1 MEVHQLRYFCAVA
14 RAGNFTRAAAHE
26 HVAQPS
32 LSQQIQ
38 KIEQELGAKLFD
50 RLGRGVRLTAFGQA
64 FLPRA
69 QAILRELGEAA
80 SEIQQ
85 MAGSESGTIVFGS
98 IPTIAPYFLPRR
110 VSRFLKKYPQV
121 RLEMVEEIT
130 PVLLARLQE
139 GTMDMA
145 LVALPIAGT
154 EFVCKEILKE
164 RMYLV
169 VPKEHRLAREKSTP
183 LKEAEADPFL
193 LLKEGHCFR
202 ESVVSACQRSRTKL
216 NVVFETGQFS
226 SILAMVS
233 AGMGISVVPEMAV
246 ENVKGCRFVPLADD
260 AAFRRIGVIW
270 MRNHFQT
277 RAEGEL
283 LEHLTKSENGA
294 AVRV

>member
-1 MEVHQLRYFCAVA
+1 
-14 RAGNFTRAAAHE
+14 
-26 HVAQPS
+26 
-32 LSQQIQ
+32 
-38 KIEQELGAKLFD
+38 
-50 RLGRGVRLTAFGQA
+50 
-64 FLPRA
+64 
-69 QAILRELGEAA
+69 
-80 SEIQQ
+80 
-85 MAGSESGTIVFGS
+85 
-98 IPTIAPYFLPRR
+98 
-110 VSRFLKKYPQV
+110 
-121 RLEMVEEIT
+121 VEEIT

-169 VPKEHRLAREKSTP
+169 VPKEHRLAGEKSTP

-202 ESVVSACQRSRTKL
+202 ESVVSACQSSRTKL

>member
-14 RAGNFTRAAAHE
+14 KTENFTRAAAQE

-50 RLGRGVRLTAFGQA
+50 RLGRGVRLTAFGRA

-69 QAILRELGEAA
+69 QAILRELGEAT

-110 VSRFLKKYPQV
+110 VSRFLKQFPQV

-145 LVALPIAGT
+145 LVALPIAGA
-154 EFVCKEILKE
+154 EFVCKEVMKE
-164 RMYLV
+164 RMHLV
-169 VPKEHRLAREKSTP
+169 VPKDHRLARKRSIP
-183 LKEAEADPFL
+183 LNEAATEPFL

-202 ESVVSACQRSRTKL
+202 ESVVSVCQGSRTKL

-233 AGMGISVVPEMAV
+233 AGMGISVVPQMAV
-246 ENVKGCRFVPLADD
+246 EPVKGCRFVPLADGT
-260 AAFRRIGVIW
+260 AYRRIGVVW

-277 RAEGEL
+277 RGEAEL
-283 LEHLTKSENGA
+283 LAHLSEERDGA
-294 AVRV
+294 SVRG